1 MANPAKVT
9 NWTRQFPRRCAKMA
23 LRACAS
29 VGALIATIPTIKSRW
44 WGPLPPNR
52 RGRRTARR
60 GTSKIRTT
68 AQQPDVPRTTRWH
81 IACTS
86 RYSSAVSQTKERT
99 DFLRLTRGL
108 PKDLRTLLTEYDAD
122 LDDSVSHDL
131 RYCMRL
137 TILLQSCNRKRDL
150 SLQFVVHED

>member
-1 MANPAKVT
+1 
-9 NWTRQFPRRCAKMA
+9 MA

-44 WGPLPPNR
+44 WSPLPLTNR

-60 GTSKIRTT
+60 GTPKIRTT
-68 AQQPDVPRTTRWH
+68 AQQPDAPRTTRWH

-86 RYSSAVSQTKERT
+86 RCSSAVSQTKERT
-99 DFLRLTRGL
+99 DLLRLTRGL
-108 PKDLRTLLTEYDAD
+108 PKDLWTLLTECDAD